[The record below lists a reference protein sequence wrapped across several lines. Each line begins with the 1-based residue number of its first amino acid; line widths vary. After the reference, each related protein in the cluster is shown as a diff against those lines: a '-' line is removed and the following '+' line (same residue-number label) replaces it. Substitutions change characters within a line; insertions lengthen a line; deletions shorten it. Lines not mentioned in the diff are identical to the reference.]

1 MSSIEVGSDREEAVL
16 GHSKLSKLPLW
27 RNISL
32 LKLTLDGTRN
42 LSVRKGRE
50 GRGGEGGGEER
61 EGREGRGGVSGREGE
76 KERGNIHTNVS
87 NLQNHK
93 RDKEFKI
100 GTLFSSS
107 IKTYKI
113 FVIVIYCACMYTKLD
128 QCKYKTL
135 YMYISKV

>member
-1 MSSIEVGSDREEAVL
+1 MSSIEVGSNREEAIL

-42 LSVRKGRE
+42 LSVRKERE

-61 EGREGRGGVSGREGE
+61 ERREGRGGVSGREKE
-76 KERGNIHTNVS
+76 KERGRENIHTNVS

-93 RDKEFKI
+93 QNKEFKI

-107 IKTYKI
+107 IKIYKI
-113 FVIVIYCACMYTKLD
+113 FVIVIYCACMY
-128 QCKYKTL
+128 
-135 YMYISKV
+135 